1 MIAVASIVLSLIA
14 VGFSIFA
21 FMEGRHRYKMD
32 LFLKIHELMISEDSY
47 RGRQLLLSG
56 EYDDASIKIF
66 PIASMLKSA
75 VL

>member
-56 EYDDASIKIF
+56 EYDEVSIKNL
-66 PIASMLKSA
+66 PHSEQC
-75 VL
+75 